1 MDIYPPPP
9 HTDVKGRGGSHYFL
23 DERRRTALSELDN
36 AKTSWFHVKVC
47 LVAGVGFFTDAYDLF
62 AINIGAQMLGYV
74 YGHGTCDFRHHYASP
89 QLGTPQALPASWV

>member
-1 MDIYPPPP
+1 
-9 HTDVKGRGGSHYFL
+9 
-23 DERRRTALSELDN
+23 
-36 AKTSWFHVKVC
+36 
-47 LVAGVGFFTDAYDLF
+47 VGFFTDAYDLF